1 MHWFKVFA
9 AVLAVGVLVDS
20 SVVVAIVF
28 PQAFTVLN
36 HWYSG

>member
-20 SVVVAIVF
+20 SVVAVVF
-28 PQAFTVLN
+28 PQAFTVLY